1 MLLYLFLLF
10 SHFIGLTVS
19 GDKISPVGGEVS
31 KREGQSVTLTC
42 NYETSYSSIALFW
55 YKHHSDL
62 QAPQFIL
69 LKGAKDSTAEYIPNE
84 RYGSQ
89 TSPTST
95 TLTIRDLTLADTALY
110 YCALETQ

>member
-1 MLLYLFLLF
+1 MLLYFFLLLC
-10 SHFIGLTVS
+10 HIIGLIS

-31 KREGQSVTLTC
+31 KREGQSVTSHMLL
-42 NYETSYSSIALFW
+42 SLYSGKES
-55 YKHHSDL
+55 
-62 QAPQFIL
+62 
-69 LKGAKDSTAEYIPNE
+69 KDNTAEYIPNK
-84 RYGSQ
+84 RYESQ